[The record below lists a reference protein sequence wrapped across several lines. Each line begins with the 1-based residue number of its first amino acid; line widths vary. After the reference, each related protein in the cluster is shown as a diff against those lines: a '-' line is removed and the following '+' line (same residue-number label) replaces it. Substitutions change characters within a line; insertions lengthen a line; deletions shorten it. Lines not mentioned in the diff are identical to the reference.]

1 MTSFI
6 GVSKF
11 GSVRFLP
18 EKNSQTEKK
27 RDPKRTGTGPNR
39 PVPVRFRSG
48 FLSKKPDKPIGLFW
62 AYFGL
67 FNRLF
72 NGLCNGLLMD
82 FY

>member
-1 MTSFI
+1 MLVVWV

-18 EKNSQTEKK
+18 EKTAKSKKKK
-27 RDPKRTGTGPNR
+27 RPETEPEPAQTGW
-39 PVPVRFRSG
+39 FRSG
-48 FLSKKPDKPIGLFW
+48 FLSKKPYKPIGLFW

-67 FNRLF
+67 FNRL
-72 NGLCNGLLMD
+72 CNGLLMD

>member
-1 MTSFI
+1 LLFRPFVL

-27 RDPKRTGTGPNR
+27 KRPETEPEPAQTG
-39 PVPVRFRSG
+39 RFRSG

-67 FNRLF
+67 FY
-72 NGLCNGLLMD
+72 GLCNGFLMD